1 MKFNFPQDR
10 MRVEELFQEHF
21 AISDP
26 NPYIDKSLSLLC
38 KRFVLDIFKFDE
50 FLHDKFGNYDHG
62 EDSISMKEL
71 ILKKYGVDAER
82 FISSLIDLV

>member
-1 MKFNFPQDR
+1 MKD
-10 MRVEELFQEHF
+10 LFQKYF

-26 NPYIDKSLSLLC
+26 NPYIDKMLSMISGH
-38 KRFVLDIFKFDE
+38 FILDIFKFDE

-71 ILKKYGVDAER
+71 IFKKYGSSAEE
-82 FISSLIDLV
+82 FISLLIEMK